1 MLYFNQPLL
10 EKKVMADQTVIKF
23 DPYGHPDTGLQT
35 WEPIPRD
42 IIASGDPV
50 QRGHQYF
57 GTESER
63 VTSGVWDCTT
73 HALKREP
80 YEVDEFMIV
89 LEGSISIE
97 DKSGHTETFRAGERF
112 IIPKGTDCAWK
123 QSEYARKYYFI
134 HDNSSSS
141 TPEIAEDLGTI
152 RIDSSAELPEV
163 TDHDASLYLSDI
175 PDMGISVLYSDPA
188 GKFTAG
194 VWDCSPMKR
203 TPTTIER
210 SELMH
215 ILEGGGSITNADG
228 VVFNFQAGDTF
239 LVPIGMGYQWQNDEY
254 VKKVFC
260 SYTP

>member
-1 MLYFNQPLL
+1 
-10 EKKVMADQTVIKF
+10 MADLTVIKY
-23 DPYGHPDTGLQT
+23 DPYGDSETGLQT
-35 WEPIPRD
+35 WDPIPREV
-42 IIASGDPV
+42 IASGDPV

-57 GTESER
+57 ATDNDR

-73 HALKREP
+73 HALKRDA

-97 DKSGHTETFRAGERF
+97 DKSGDTKTFRAGESF
-112 IIPKGTDCAWK
+112 IIPKYTDCIWK

-134 HDNSSSS
+134 HDNPSSSE
-141 TPEIAEDLGTI
+141 PENPENLSAVKVDM
-152 RIDSSAELPEV
+152 SAELLKV
-163 TDHDASLYLSDI
+163 SAHDESLYLSEV
-175 PDMGISVLYSDPA
+175 PDMGMNALYSDPD
-188 GKFTAG
+188 GKFIAG

-203 TPTTIER
+203 VPATLTR

-215 ILEGGGSITNADG
+215 ILEGSGSITNADG
-228 VVFNFQAGDTF
+228 VVFIFSAGDTF

-260 SYTP
+260 SFTP

>member
-1 MLYFNQPLL
+1 MR
-10 EKKVMADQTVIKF
+10 DQTVIKF
-23 DPYGHPDTGLQT
+23 DPYGHPETGLQT
-35 WEPIPRD
+35 WEPIPRE

-57 GTESER
+57 GTENDKF
-63 VTSGVWDCTT
+63 TAGVWDCTT

-97 DKSGHTETFRAGERF
+97 DESGHTETFRAGDSF
-112 IIPKGTDCAWK
+112 IIPKSTDCIWK

-134 HDNSSSS
+134 HDNPSSGA
-141 TPEIAEDLGTI
+141 PENPENLSAT
-152 RIDSSAELPEV
+152 RIDLSVELAKV
-163 TDHDASLYLSDI
+163 TTHDESQYLSDI
-175 PDMGISVLYSDPA
+175 PDMGMNILYSDPSA
-188 GKFTAG
+188 KFIAG

-203 TPTTIER
+203 VPDTIAR
-210 SELMH
+210 SELMR
-215 ILEGGGSITNADG
+215 ILEGSGSITNADG
-228 VVFNFQAGDTF
+228 VVFNFEAGDTF